1 MHTLHDLIKFQPLF
15 CDLYLPT
22 SFVFF
27 QTFSAVF
34 LVNEQQR
41 LVPITIY
48 FWSLFCA
55 IYSVFIWYEEREVA
69 SMKAH
74 LDGIFFLKKKTSV
87 WVFVVHGLT
96 FFNVFNCHR
105 SYSQS
110 IHYSKLTQN
119 ENFSREICNLR
130 NSHEFIKIC
139 LFSPE
144 RYQNRSQRDNPE
156 LIIKCSP
163 NF

>member
-27 QTFSAVF
+27 WTFSAVF

-55 IYSVFIWYEEREVA
+55 IYSVFIWYEERRVA
-69 SMKAH
+69 SMKSWSWWNLLLQKKH
-74 LDGIFFLKKKTSV
+74 LFESLLCTDLLFLMYSIVTDRIHKVSITTNSHKMRTFHVKYVIYEIPMNSEKFAFFLQKDAKIA
-87 WVFVVHGLT
+87 H
-96 FFNVFNCHR
+96 
-105 SYSQS
+105 
-110 IHYSKLTQN
+110 
-119 ENFSREICNLR
+119 REI
-130 NSHEFIKIC
+130 I
-139 LFSPE
+139 
-144 RYQNRSQRDNPE
+144 
-156 LIIKCSP
+156 P
-163 NF
+163 N